1 MELKIMTMRNPVS
14 GLRMMAAIVLLPVL
28 LAVQPALAQKP
39 VYPATDRAWSSADY
53 RDLNELIKS
62 GKAPLPALA
71 DPVGRPVFER
81 MVNLQNLEIGR
92 TKSLPIGTRLQEVL
106 GMVDGIRM
114 LLVAY

>member
-1 MELKIMTMRNPVS
+1 MVHPPDSHRGAPQSSDECPARG
-14 GLRMMAAIVLLPVL
+14 GLPGARPAGVTAMVRSLLRIRAMIAAVVLL

-71 DPVGRPVFER
+71 DPAGRPVFER
-81 MVNLQNLEIGR
+81 MVNLQNLEIG
-92 TKSLPIGTRLQEVL
+92 
-106 GMVDGIRM
+106 
-114 LLVAY
+114 